1 MASGKSRGLRI
12 LEEWRIQNSSLRIN
26 RSDQKISQ
34 ELTTLPSLR
43 VEGQCSK
50 GAPYK
55 LHTNRENHAT
65 QQVSGYAY
73 EGPVGQGALLSSAL
87 WTKLVAK
94 FEKKQEVGVGCRT
107 MAMTNGPYCRLNRLT

>member
-1 MASGKSRGLRI
+1 MAWGLMGCAAI
-12 LEEWRIQNSSLRIN
+12 AQA
-26 RSDQKISQ
+26 Q
-34 ELTTLPSLR
+34 TTLTSLM
-43 VEGQCSK
+43 VEGQCIK

-87 WTKLVAK
+87 WTKPVAEC
-94 FEKKQEVGVGCRT
+94 EKKREVDVGCWT
-107 MAMTNGPYCRLNRLT
+107 MLMINGPYCRLNRLT